1 MVKEAQARTEA
12 TAQNFIDLY
21 ELLHLSPEI
30 DSDTL
35 RKHIN
40 QTYLEAQQNLDHR
53 NAHKRLHFQQL
64 FEIYLPQAR
73 HLLLDAARRAEYD
86 RYLKAYH
93 SGRSV
98 EPAPA

>member
-1 MVKEAQARTEA
+1 MLKEAQARSETA
-12 TAQNFIDLY
+12 TQNFIDLY
-21 ELLHLSPEI
+21 ELLHLSPET

-40 QTYLEAQQNLDHR
+40 KVYLEAQQNLDHR

-73 HLLLDAARRAEYD
+73 HLLLDPARRAEYD
-86 RYLKAYH
+86 RYLT
-93 SGRSV
+93 
-98 EPAPA
+98 PIAPAVP